1 MPIQIIWGND
11 EKAIE
16 NEIEEIINSNISKEW
31 ETCNLSRL
39 DGSLEDQV
47 FQAFEETQTTPFGD
61 GSRVILLK
69 NNPIFNEKNDKFT
82 AKFESIYENIPNSTL
97 LILQNANK
105 PDARIKTTK
114 LIKLLI
120 KKKKANES
128 CFNLPDIW
136 DQKSQLNYI
145 ENTAKKLNLN
155 LDKNTALAILEYIG
169 TDSSRL
175 HSELTKAL
183 LYISAKKQGIL
194 TVEDIINIF
203 EKNESNIFKIIDSL
217 FTKNIALSLYHINIL
232 IDQGEPPLR
241 LLAGLTSQVRMH
253 TIVLL
258 LSQENDSSK
267 VCKLAEISN
276 PKRLFFIRKK
286 VKDCDPRYLIDLMN
300 RLLNIE
306 SYLKKGNNPI
316 DVFKENLASLT

>member
-16 NEIEEIINSNISKEW
+16 NEIEKIINSNISKEW
-31 ETCNLSRL
+31 ETCNLSKL
-39 DGSLEDQV
+39 DGAFEDQV

-61 GSRVILLK
+61 GSRVILVK
-69 NNPIFNEKNDKFT
+69 NNPIFNERNDKFL
-82 AKFESIYENIPNSTL
+82 AKFESIYKKIPNSTL
-97 LILQNANK
+97 LILLNANK

-114 LIKLLI
+114 IIQSLIKE
-120 KKKKANES
+120 KKASELY
-128 CFNLPDIW
+128 FNLPDIW

-145 ENTAKKLNLN
+145 NSTAKKLNLN
-155 LDKNTALAILEYIG
+155 LEKNAALVILEYIG
-169 TDSSRL
+169 TDSSKL
-175 HSELTKAL
+175 DSELKKAL
-183 LYISAKKQGIL
+183 LYLSAKKREIL
-194 TVEDIINIF
+194 TIEDIINIF
-203 EKNESNIFKIIDSL
+203 DKNQSNIFQIIDSL
-217 FTKNIALSLYHINIL
+217 FSKNISESLHHINIL
-232 IDQGEPPLR
+232 INQGEPPLR
-241 LLAGLTSQVRMH
+241 LLAGLTSQIRMH

-258 LSQENDSSK
+258 LSHENDISK
-267 VCKLAEISN
+267 ICKLAGISN

-286 VKDCDPRYLIDLMN
+286 VKDCDARYLIDLMT